1 MSTHVLCGG
10 PKYILSD
17 ILKTATSSAT
27 TQTRGGF
34 YFYLF

>member
-1 MSTHVLCGG
+1 MSTQVLYWG

-17 ILKTATSSAT
+17 MLKTATRAAT
-27 TQTRGGF
+27 MQTRGGF